1 MGPDG
6 KQDFVMAVS
15 KYKKADIVDLICERT
30 SASRKEIRI
39 IVDLFID
46 EIKTALKQNRV
57 IELRGF
63 GTFEIKIRKGRL
75 KARNPKTGK
84 SVAVNSHGIAA
95 FRPGL
100 ELKKA
105 VWDLPPGENSAGPA
119 EDTTGLVKDVPP
131 VDGADTGEQ

>member
-15 KYKKADIVDLICERT
+15 KYKKAVIVDLIGERT
-30 SASRKEIRI
+30 GTSRKEIRVI
-39 IVDLFID
+39 IDLFID

-63 GTFEIKIRKGRL
+63 GTFEVKTRKGRL

-84 SVAVNSHGIAA
+84 SVEVNSHSIAF
-95 FRPGL
+95 FRPGQ
-100 ELKKA
+100 ELKK
-105 VWDLPPGENSAGPA
+105 VIWNLPPAESGAGLAENNA
-119 EDTTGLVKDVPP
+119 PP
-131 VDGADTGEQ
+131 PGGGAAAGEQ